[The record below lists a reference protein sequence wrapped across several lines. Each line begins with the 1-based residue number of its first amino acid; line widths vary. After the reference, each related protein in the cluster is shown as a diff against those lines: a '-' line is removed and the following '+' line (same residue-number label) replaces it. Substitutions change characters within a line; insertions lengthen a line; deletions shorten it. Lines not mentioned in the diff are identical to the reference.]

1 MAKTWFITGTSS
13 GLGRMLAERVLDQ
26 GDHVIA
32 TVRNLSALDDLKMRY
47 PDRLTGIT
55 MELTDTI
62 SIRKTVEEAFEFAEH
77 IDIVVSN
84 AGYGL
89 VGAAEE
95 LSDEQ
100 IMRQLATN
108 LTGSIQL
115 IRAVLPHLRR
125 QGGGRIV
132 QVSSEG
138 GQVAYPAFSLY
149 HASKWGIEGFIES
162 VAQEVAGF
170 GIDFVI
176 AEPGPTDTGF
186 ASGIDYA
193 EPLPDYDSTVVGQ
206 IRDALRSKAFPV
218 KGDPELTVDMMM
230 SVINQPKPPFRLALG
245 SAAYENIHTALTK
258 RLAEL
263 EAHRNEALSAD
274 KPQP

>member
-1 MAKTWFITGTSS
+1 MAKTWLITGTSS
-13 GLGRMLAERVLDQ
+13 GLGRILAERALGRGDQ
-26 GDHVIA
+26 VIA
-32 TVRNLSALDDLKMRY
+32 TVRNRSALDDLKMRY
-47 PDRLTGIT
+47 PDQLTGLA

-62 SIRKTVEEAFEFAEH
+62 GIRKTVDKAFERAER
-77 IDIVVSN
+77 IDIIVSN

-100 IMRQLATN
+100 ITRQLATN

-125 QGGGRIV
+125 QGGGRVV

-149 HASKWGIEGFIES
+149 HATKWGVEGFIES
-162 VAQEVAGF
+162 VAQEVVSF
-170 GIDFVI
+170 GIDFII

-186 ASGIDYA
+186 ASSIDYA
-193 EPLPDYDSTVVGQ
+193 EPSPEFDGTVVGQ
-206 IRDALRSKAFPV
+206 IRAALRSKAFPV
-218 KGDPELTVDMMM
+218 NGDPELTVDIMM
-230 SVINQPKPPFRLALG
+230 SAIDQPKPPFRLALG
-245 SAAYENIHTALTK
+245 SAAYENIRTALTK
-258 RLAEL
+258 RLTEL
-263 EAHRNEALSAD
+263 EAHRNEAFGAD